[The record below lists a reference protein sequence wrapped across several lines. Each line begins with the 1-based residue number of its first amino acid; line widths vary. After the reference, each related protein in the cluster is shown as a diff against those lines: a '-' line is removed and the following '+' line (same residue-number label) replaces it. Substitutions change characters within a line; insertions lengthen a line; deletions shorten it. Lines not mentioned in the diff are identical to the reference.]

1 MNKLLLFIIIL
12 FLQTHLLAQNTNKHE
27 GAVLMFNVHYAFQ
40 QPSGDLSQRFGRSNQ
55 IGLDIDYLTKKN
67 FILGGSAAYQFGTE
81 VREDVISTLRDNN
94 GTIVGNDQG
103 IASVVLRQRGLR
115 FDGIFGKIIP
125 LQKGQ
130 RSGIRISIGAGFYQH
145 WVRVQDDTETVN
157 QLKGDYKKG
166 YDRLSNGFST
176 SQFVGYQIL
185 SESRRINAYI
195 GIEALQGYTQ
205 NRRTFN
211 YDTMLSDTARRNDR
225 LISLKIGWTI
235 IPVFMDDEIE
245 EIFY

>member
-103 IASVVLRQRGLR
+103 IASVVYASEVYDLM
-115 FDGIFGKIIP
+115 
-125 LQKGQ
+125 
-130 RSGIRISIGAGFYQH
+130 GFLERLFH
-145 WVRVQDDTETVN
+145 
-157 QLKGDYKKG
+157 YKK
-166 YDRLSNGFST
+166 DNALAFEFQLEQVSINIGFEYKT
-176 SQFVGYQIL
+176 IQK
-185 SESRRINAYI
+185 
-195 GIEALQGYTQ
+195 
-205 NRRTFN
+205 
-211 YDTMLSDTARRNDR
+211 R
-225 LISLKIGWTI
+225 LINLKATIKKVMIVYPMGSQLLNSLAIK
-235 IPVFMDDEIE
+235 
-245 EIFY
+245 Y